1 MLTLALVVVVRWTS
15 SRVVVVVVLVSL
27 PPCRVY
33 SPVKGSERC
42 SGGAM
47 FAKRVSFIRKAPD
60 AVQGEGPF
68 YFVGLRY
75 RAYYARPCTI
85 IHTAGGLPTW

>member
-1 MLTLALVVVVRWTS
+1 VVVVRWTI
-15 SRVVVVVVLVSL
+15 SRSTGPLSL
-27 PPCRVY
+27 LPCRVY

-47 FAKRVSFIRKAPD
+47 FAKRVSFIRKAPY

-68 YFVGLRY
+68 YFV
-75 RAYYARPCTI
+75 A
-85 IHTAGGLPTW
+85 